1 VGGLGGGGDW
11 VDVGKVRDFVVNDGK
26 GKGFHELN
34 GCNYTVLNLETC
46 KTNISYLAAQRN
58 LTWTEGEE

>member
-1 VGGLGGGGDW
+1 MVT
-11 VDVGKVRDFVVNDGK
+11 DFVMNDGK

-34 GCNYTVLNLETC
+34 GCNYGVLKDTVLNVETC